1 MLARLID
8 WMRGEAI
15 TIPPMDGPLRP
26 NTALDQAQ
34 QIFAI
39 EAPDN
44 LVAIGDRLIFSSS
57 SSLLSIDLSRPG
69 EVETVAE
76 FGAAITALAAAPG
89 GGFAVG
95 LDDHSVVLH
104 GRTRENEPIAGATEG
119 LCPTALAFLD
129 PDTLI
134 LCQGA
139 TGVRPSEWARD
150 LMQQGASGALWR
162 IDLCSGKRTRLA
174 RQLAFPFGVLVRPEQ
189 RSLVVAES
197 WRHRLVQVPVDGG
210 PPEPALV
217 NLPGYPARLSPA
229 ADGGAWLCIFA
240 PSNRL
245 IEFVLQE
252 NEYREDMLRTIEPE
266 LWIAPSLHPR
276 RSFLEPLQ
284 CGSVRTMGI
293 HKPWAPSRSYGLL
306 VKLDRDL
313 RPIASFHSRSDGRRH
328 GVTSVVEAAGRVL
341 VGSKGGDAIL
351 QLGAPGEGGV
361 AQ

>member
-34 QIFAI
+34 QVLAI

-44 LVAIGDRLIFSSS
+44 LVALGSQLIFSSGA
-57 SSLLSIDLSRPG
+57 SLLSIDLSHPG

-89 GGFAVG
+89 GELAVG

-104 GRTRENEPIAGATEG
+104 GRAGENEPIAGATEA

-139 TGVRPSEWARD
+139 AGLRPSEWARD
-150 LMQQGASGALWR
+150 LMQKGASGALWR
-162 IDLCSGKRTRLA
+162 IDLGSGERTLLA
-174 RQLAFPFGVLVRPEQ
+174 GELAFPFGVLVQPEQ
-189 RSLVVAES
+189 RSLVVAEG
-197 WRHRLVQVPVDGG
+197 WRHRLVQVAVGGG

-252 NEYREDMLRTIEPE
+252 DEYRADMLRTIEPE
-266 LWIAPSLHPR
+266 LWIAPSLHAS

-284 CGSVRTMGI
+284 CGSVRTMGM
-293 HKPWAPSRSYGLL
+293 HKPWAPTRSYGLV
-306 VKLDRDL
+306 VKLDRNL

-328 GVTSVVEAAGRVL
+328 GVTSAVEAGGRVL
-341 VGSKGGDAIL
+341 VTSKGGDAIL
-351 QLGAPGEGGV
+351 ALGAPGAV
-361 AQ
+361 AP

>member
-8 WMRGEAI
+8 RMRGEAI

-26 NTALDQAQ
+26 NTALDRARQTL
-34 QIFAI
+34 AI

-44 LVAIGDRLIFSSS
+44 LVAVGDRLTFSSGWC
-57 SSLLSIDLSRPG
+57 LLAIDLSRPG

-76 FGAAITALAAAPG
+76 FGAAITALAAPE

-95 LDDHSVVLH
+95 LDDHSVVFH
-104 GRTRENEPIAGATEG
+104 GRTRAAEAIADATEG
-119 LCPTALAFLD
+119 LCPTALACLD

-139 TGVRPSEWARD
+139 TGVRPSEWAGD
-150 LMQQGASGALWR
+150 LMRKGASGALWR
-162 IDLCSGKRTRLA
+162 IDLCSGKRTLLA
-174 RQLAFPFGVLVRPEQ
+174 RDLAFPFGVLVQPE
-189 RSLVVAES
+189 RCSLVVAES
-197 WRHRLVQVPVDGG
+197 WRHRLVRVPVDGG

-252 NEYREDMLRTIEPE
+252 NQYREDMLRTIEPE
-266 LWIAPSLHPR
+266 LWIAPSLRPR

-306 VKLDRDL
+306 VRLDRDL

-328 GVTSVVEAAGRVL
+328 GITSVVEAAGRVL
-341 VGSKGGDAIL
+341 VASKGGDAIL
-351 QLGAPGEGGV
+351 ELGAPGEGAV

>member
-26 NTALDQAQ
+26 NTALDQAEE
-34 QIFAI
+34 ILAI

-44 LVAIGDRLIFSSS
+44 LVALGSHLTFSSG
-57 SSLLSIDLSRPG
+57 SSLYAIDSSRPG
-69 EVETVAE
+69 EVETVAG

-104 GRTRENEPIAGATEG
+104 GRAGEDEPIAGASEA
-119 LCPTALAFLD
+119 LCPTALAFLH

-139 TGVRPSEWARD
+139 AGLRPSEWARD
-150 LMQQGASGALWR
+150 LMQKGASGALWR
-162 IDLCSGKRTRLA
+162 IDLGSGKRTLLA
-174 RQLAFPFGVLVRPEQ
+174 AELAFPFGVLVHPEQ
-189 RSLVVAES
+189 RSLVAAEA
-197 WRHRLVQVPVDGG
+197 WRHRLVRVPLDGG

-252 NEYREDMLRTIEPE
+252 DDYRQDMLRTIEPE
-266 LWIAPSLHPR
+266 LWIAPSLHAS

-293 HKPWAPSRSYGLL
+293 HKPWAPSRSYGLV

-313 RPIASFHSRSDGRRH
+313 RPMASFHSRSDGRRH
-328 GVTSVVEAAGRVL
+328 GVTSVVEAAGRAL
-341 VGSKGGDAIL
+341 IASKGGDAIL
-351 QLGAPGEGGV
+351 GV
-361 AQ
+361 AP